1 MSYFDNELLICYE
14 TGTDTHMLS
23 YRVDRFHVMV
33 LTNST
38 THQENHPCPRV
49 DTQKQ
54 QKDFYFESQK
64 TFIWRAPHRKQFSSR
79 PAGVLLHDMSIPE
92 SSKSTWDDPAGFVNL
107 AHMFHFLNCPHFLF
121 ATTNYLNCEFLLNFV
136 ISFNHF

>member
-14 TGTDTHMLS
+14 TGTDNHMLS
-23 YRVDRFHVMV
+23 YRVDSFHVMV

-38 THQENHPCPRV
+38 THQENLLRPSV

-64 TFIWRAPHRKQFSSR
+64 TVIWRAPHQKQFSSR
-79 PAGVLLHDMSIPE
+79 PGGVLLYD
-92 SSKSTWDDPAGFVNL
+92 
-107 AHMFHFLNCPHFLF
+107 
-121 ATTNYLNCEFLLNFV
+121 
-136 ISFNHF
+136 